1 MSTDTSHPAAYAA
14 SLRARREEIL
24 NRFNH
29 DLYERQDF
37 STPAGYPHTLRGTL
51 RVLTEGDLSCEIEFD
66 LAHLTPGSWTNLW
79 EFSIPDTPRRW
90 LWWASPIADRPIPS
104 LPPWARHTL
113 GRLRRLLASP
123 PSGLGC
129 ALRLGLRPRLCS
141 GCGAS
146 TPGNGP
152 PCTPWHPSPLRTG
165 VLPLRPPGAA
175 ESVVPLAV
183 VESTFGSTIPRQ
195 AFCSHRSV
203 VGSPPLAFGH
213 LPGRAPSS

>member
-1 MSTDTSHPAAYAA
+1 M
-14 SLRARREEIL
+14 
-24 NRFNH
+24 
-29 DLYERQDF
+29 
-37 STPAGYPHTLRGTL
+37 
-51 RVLTEGDLSCEIEFD
+51 
-66 LAHLTPGSWTNLW
+66 
-79 EFSIPDTPRRW
+79 
-90 LWWASPIADRPIPS
+90 PIADRPIPS

-123 PSGLGC
+123 PLGLGC

-213 LPGRAPSS
+213 SPGCAPSPDRCRHPSCHPFPTGLELMLAVVRLVLAPLPRSLRRRASLGALPSASSLFLADRGRPLDSGVAPRLPFLSDRRRPPPITATGRSPDRVASPLS